1 MKPTILTI
9 LLLVCGLAFGQKLH
23 DVSAKGS
30 PVSLMVKDDDAGMGR
45 PYAAARNNSSKGILA
60 MVAVV
65 SATDEHGNVMP
76 CHSYMDN
83 AFKNGVLAPKEERFS
98 CVLTDLDAEG
108 AKAKVRS
115 VEGAVRFV
123 QFDDGTTWGDPD
135 AGKALLAQRPQKL
148 AFLQKLVETYYESGE
163 DAFDAVLNEGLHK
176 HPEGTVAACLKADA
190 EYEKIAPIELA
201 KKRMAAAQ
209 QWRAL
214 GIF

>member
-1 MKPTILTI
+1 MKCTLLNI

-30 PVSLMVKDDDAGMGR
+30 PVSLMVKDDDAGIGR
-45 PYAAARNNSSKGILA
+45 PYAAARNNSSEGILA

-65 SATDEHGNVMP
+65 SATDEHGKVKR
-76 CHSYMDN
+76 CHSNMDY
-83 AFKNGVLAPKEERFS
+83 AFKSGVLAPKEARFS
-98 CVLTDLDAEG
+98 CVLTDLYAEG
-108 AKAKVRS
+108 AKAKITS

-135 AGKALLAQRPQKL
+135 AGKALLAQRQQKL

-163 DAFDAVLNEGLHK
+163 DAFTALLDERKLEP
-176 HPEGTVAACLKADA
+176 PEDMLAASLKSEAK
-190 EYEKIAPIELA
+190 YEKIAPIEVA

-209 QWRAL
+209 QWRAS